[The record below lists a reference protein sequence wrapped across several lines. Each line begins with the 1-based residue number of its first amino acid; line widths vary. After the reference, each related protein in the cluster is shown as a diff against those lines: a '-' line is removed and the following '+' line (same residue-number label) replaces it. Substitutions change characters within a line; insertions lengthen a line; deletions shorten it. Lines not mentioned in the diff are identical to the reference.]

1 MAKRVALIGLSF
13 RFPSTDTARY
23 WPDLLQGRDLVTEID
38 PDRWAPAAYHHPL
51 REHPGTSYSRAA
63 GSLGDVS
70 GFDAEFFGISPR
82 EASLMDPQQRLLLEL
97 AWETLENAGVKPS
110 GLRGSDCGVYIG
122 VASADYAHRVSGD
135 LGVVDASFATGNASS
150 IAANRI
156 SYVYDLRGPSV
167 VMDTA
172 CSSSMVAFHHACRA
186 IESGEISQAL
196 AGGISL
202 HLHPYG
208 FLVFSKASML
218 SRQGRCNVFDAAG
231 DGYVRSEGGGL
242 FLLKD
247 LDRAVADGDPI
258 LAVVAGSAINT
269 DGRKSGLTVPS
280 ADAQAELL
288 RQAYAR
294 AGIGPDEIDYLEA
307 HGTGTPV
314 GDPIETRAIGEAL
327 GRRRSPDRPLPIGS
341 VKSNMGHLEAASGVA
356 GLVKAVYSLRH
367 RCVPATIGIRE
378 LNPAIRAQE
387 WNLDIVTRTQ
397 PLPAAGRLVIG
408 VNSFGFG
415 GSNAHVILRS
425 PDDEPDAAADADAP
439 AAPADFPL
447 IVSGRSPQALRA
459 AARDM
464 AEHFAGLDREA
475 RYDAA
480 FHAARRRDW
489 HAHRALVAC
498 RTDGEDAAQT
508 LRRFA
513 EGDAGA
519 AVHTAEHLA
528 DARGPVFVY
537 SGNGSQWAGMGRR
550 LLDDADF
557 RAAVDEVDALF
568 APLAGYLLADELA
581 GSLDA
586 ARYARTEFA
595 QPALFALQVG
605 VTRMLA
611 RRGVEPAAV
620 MGHSVG
626 EVAAAW
632 ACGALSLSDAVQV
645 IHHRSRL
652 QGTTQGS
659 GQMTAVGIDGASAQ
673 ALLAE
678 LGLAASLF
686 VAGYNSSR
694 GATVAGDKA
703 ALSRLEAALH
713 ARGVASKRLDLD
725 YAFHSPAMDGLQA
738 ELAASLDALRPG
750 PARCPF
756 YSAVDGAELAGEG
769 LDAGYWWRNIRQP
782 VRFEQAASRAV
793 GQGCNLF
800 IEIGPHAVL
809 RGYVNDALKCA
820 ERAGRVLITA
830 TRGED
835 DPGKIRAAAAQALL
849 AGADVRWDRLFPRP
863 GRFHALPAYPW
874 QRERH
879 WHPETPESL
888 GQLQRHHV
896 HPLLGYRLA
905 QHEAA
910 WENQLDTHVHPAL
923 ADHVVGDAVVFPGA
937 GFAELALAAALQR
950 HPAAHAELEN
960 LEIHA
965 PLLLAP
971 SPSKLL
977 RTAIEPDDGRVRIHA
992 RELGSGDA
1000 WTLHA
1005 SARLLTEPSDSRLR
1019 SPLPAPPDRAPDFL
1033 AADHEALTRAVGLNY
1048 GPAYRLIEQGWR
1060 LGADTVLA
1068 VLRPDDGGGETEA
1081 SHLAPARLDSAFQL
1095 AAHLLK
1101 DEAAAGLGLAFV
1113 PVRIGRLSLCAGSP
1127 APRYAQLRLRR
1138 RSVHALTVD
1147 ISLYAGGGE
1156 PVAALFEVSLRSV
1169 RLLKAAGDRLGFVE
1183 ETMTPR
1189 PRAGAA
1195 SGVPLPGL
1203 RQALSDA
1210 LERAAED
1217 PCYMRY
1223 AEEAEPLL
1231 DALCERYGI
1240 EALRA
1245 LANAEGRLDD
1255 AALAGHRARAPAQA
1269 PFLDMLLQRAEGAGL
1284 ATRAGAGWALAP
1296 ELAGEPAAAD
1306 IWNTLAREYPEHFG
1320 PALAAGR
1327 IGLHLPAMLQGLHA
1341 PEDAAASQFT
1351 HRDLARHLLA
1361 APARQQLAQAL
1372 GGIVAAAQD
1381 ALPPGRR
1388 LRLLEI
1394 GAHAPWFGADCC
1406 AALDF
1411 RRADYRYA
1419 AADEDGREAA
1429 AARLADHSDASVSL
1443 VGLADQDAG
1452 AADAAVDLAIVQ
1464 CNFGNLAG
1472 TRAALHEA
1480 RARLAPG
1487 AALILVAHH
1496 PARWA
1501 DFVFG
1506 ARPSWWIDAVD
1517 GGKLS
1522 MQQTPAFWRQELQA
1536 LGCACE
1542 PALELAPGAMA
1553 GAYVLCARAGELPEA
1568 APADPQLPAAAE
1580 RWLLL
1585 ADASGPG
1592 ATLAG
1597 ELTQALRAS
1606 GREATHLPLEAG
1618 TSADSLPA
1626 LALSDTYEH
1635 VVHAAGLYAG
1645 DDGAPARR
1653 CALAA
1658 AALRA
1663 CERHGRPATLWLL
1676 TAGAHPPAGTPAGGL
1691 SNLAGAAL
1699 AGYGRSL
1706 MNESS
1711 SVAVRL
1717 LDLPAAAAAA
1727 PLEAVMNELRDP
1739 DTEQEIAL
1747 AQDGAR
1753 YALRLRVAPR
1763 PRPVPDR
1770 APDLR
1775 VRKLGFELPGQ
1786 LRNLRWE
1793 SHERR
1798 APADDEVEVRVHA
1811 TGLNFRDVMYALG
1824 LLADEA
1830 LENGYAGPTLGL
1842 EFAGTVVRCGA
1853 AVEGCAP
1860 GDAVMGFGP
1869 ASFGDYITTGTTAV
1883 AAIPEGVSF
1892 EAAAT
1897 IPSTF
1902 FTVYYALHHLAR
1914 LAPGEKVL
1922 IHGAA
1927 GGVGIAAIQYA
1938 QWRGAEIH
1946 ATAGTEEK
1954 RDFLRLMGV
1963 SHVYDSR
1970 TLAYAEDI
1978 LARTGGR
1985 GVDVVLNS
1993 LAGEA
1998 VRRNLDVL
2006 APFGRFL
2013 ELGKRDFYENTR
2025 IGLRPFRNNIS
2036 YFGIDADQLLAGRP
2050 ELARQLY
2057 GEMMALFNEGA
2068 LRPLPQRVFEAR
2080 DIVDAFR
2087 YMQQSRQ
2094 IGKVVVTYR
2103 RGLPEAAADGP
2114 RPALAFGP
2122 DGSYLVTGGLSGF
2135 GLRAA
2140 QWLADKGARHLV
2152 LAGRAGPAS
2161 EEARQ
2166 AVAALRERG
2175 VRVMA
2180 QACDVTDADQLE
2192 ALLAQVRADFPPL
2205 RGVIHAAVVIED
2217 GLAQGADEARIARVL
2232 APKLRGAVLLHELTR
2247 GDPLDCFVL
2256 FSSATTLFGNPG
2268 QSAYVAANAGLEAL
2282 ARLRRS
2288 QGLPATCPRWGAI
2301 DDAGYLARN
2310 ESIKQALQHRMGGS
2324 ATPAALAL
2332 AALEDMLLSGA
2343 GDLGVLELDWHALA
2357 RHLPGAA
2364 APRYADLARLAGDA
2378 RDEGGSPDDLLAQLA
2393 GLDDAELAPRVVELL
2408 KQEVSEILRVP
2419 ADRIDPGRSLYDIGL
2434 DSLMGV
2440 ELVVALEGRFGIR
2453 LPVMA
2458 LSESPTLDKLSARL
2472 IQALRGDARPEGGD
2486 GISTHIERLASQHA
2500 EQVAPEDID
2509 AIARRVRA
2517 GRAEAGQGLAQ

>member
-13 RFPSTDTARY
+13 RFPSTDSARY

-38 PDRWAPAAYHHPL
+38 PGRWATDTYHHPL

-63 GSLGDVS
+63 GSLGDLS
-70 GFDAEFFGISPR
+70 GFDAAFFGISPR
-82 EASLMDPQQRLLLEL
+82 EAALMDPQQRMLLEL
-97 AWETLENAGVKPS
+97 AWETMENAGVKPS
-110 GLRGSDCGVYIG
+110 SLRGSDCGVYIG
-122 VASADYAHRVSGD
+122 IASADYSHRVSED
-135 LGVVDASFATGNASS
+135 LGVVDASFATGNATS

-156 SYVYDLRGPSV
+156 SYFYDLRGPSLA
-167 VMDTA
+167 MDTA

-218 SRQGRCNVFDAAG
+218 SRQGRCNVFDASG

-247 LDRAVADGDPI
+247 LDRAIADGDPI
-258 LAVVAGSAINT
+258 LAVVAGTAINT

-280 ADAQAELL
+280 VDAQADLL
-288 RQAYAR
+288 RSAYAR
-294 AGIGPDEIDYLEA
+294 AGISPDEIDYLEA

-327 GRRRSPDRPLPIGS
+327 GRHRSAGRPLPIGS

-356 GLVKAVYSLRH
+356 GLVKAVYSLMH
-367 RCVPATIGIRE
+367 RRVPATIGIRE

-387 WNLDIVTRTQ
+387 WNLDVVTQTQ
-397 PLPAAGRLVIG
+397 ALPAAGRLVIG

-415 GSNAHVILRS
+415 GANAHVILSS
-425 PDDEPDAAADADAP
+425 PETGSH
-439 AAPADFPL
+439 APADAAGPGEAAAFPL
-447 IVSGRSPQALRA
+447 IVSGRSSDALRA

-464 AEHFAGLDREA
+464 ARHLEGLDRESL
-475 RYDAA
+475 YDAA
-480 FHAARRRDW
+480 YQSARRRDW
-489 HAHRALVAC
+489 HEHRALIVC
-498 RTDGEDAAQT
+498 RDDGEHASRR
-508 LRRFA
+508 LRRYA
-513 EGDAGA
+513 DGETGPDIYIGEQLPDAQ
-519 AVHTAEHLA
+519 
-528 DARGPVFVY
+528 GPVFVY
-537 SGNGSQWAGMGRR
+537 SGNGSQWVGMGRR
-550 LLDDADF
+550 LLADADF
-557 RAAVDEVDALF
+557 RAAVDDVDALF
-568 APLAGYLLADELA
+568 APLAGYRLADELA
-581 GSLDA
+581 GSLDG
-586 ARYARTEFA
+586 ARFARTEYA

-611 RRGVEPAAV
+611 RQGIEPAAV

-652 QGTTQGS
+652 QGTTLGS
-659 GQMTAVGIDGASAQ
+659 GQMSAVGVDGASAQ

-678 LGLAASLF
+678 LGLASELF

-694 GATVAGDKA
+694 GATIAGDKA
-703 ALSRLEAALH
+703 ALSRLEAALQ
-713 ARGVASKRLDLD
+713 ARGVASKRLDLE
-725 YAFHSPAMDGLQA
+725 YAFHSPAMDALHA
-738 ELAASLDALRPG
+738 DLIAALGALRPG

-756 YSAVDGAELAGEG
+756 YSAVEGAELAGTQ
-769 LDAGYWWRNIRQP
+769 LDPGYWWRNIRQP

-793 GQGCNLF
+793 RQGNNLF
-800 IEIGPHAVL
+800 IEVGPHAVL

-820 ERAGRVLITA
+820 ERAGRVLATA

-835 DPGKIRAAAAQALL
+835 DPAKIRAAAAQALL
-849 AGADVRWDRLFPRP
+849 AGAEPRWDKLFPRP

-888 GQLQRHHV
+888 GLLHRHRV
-896 HPLLGYRLA
+896 HPLLGYRLV

-910 WENQLDTHVHPAL
+910 WESQFDTHAHPAL

-965 PLLLAP
+965 PLLLAA
-971 SPSKLL
+971 SPSKLA
-977 RTAIEPDDGRVRIHA
+977 RTSIELDDGRVRIRA
-992 RELGSGDA
+992 RELGSEDS

-1005 SARLLTEPSDSRLR
+1005 SARLLSEPSDSRLR
-1019 SPLPAPPDRAPDFL
+1019 SPLAAPPDRAPDFL
-1033 AADHEALTRAVGLNY
+1033 AAEHQMLTRAVGLNY
-1048 GPAYRLIEQGWR
+1048 GPAYQLIERGWR
-1060 LGADTVLA
+1060 VDASTVLA
-1068 VLRPDDGGGETEA
+1068 VLRPADGEEA
-1081 SHLAPARLDSAFQL
+1081 FHLAPARLDSAFQL

-1101 DEAAAGLGLAFV
+1101 DDAAARLGLAFV
-1113 PVRIGRLSLCAGSP
+1113 PVRIGRLSLNADAP

-1147 ISLYAGGGE
+1147 ISLYADGGE
-1156 PVAALFEVSLRSV
+1156 PVAALSEVSLRSV

-1183 ETMTPR
+1183 EALTPR

-1195 SGVPLPGL
+1195 SGTPLRGL
-1203 RQALSDA
+1203 GQALSDA
-1210 LERAAED
+1210 LEQASSD
-1217 PCYMRY
+1217 PGYARY

-1245 LANAEGRLDD
+1245 LADGQGRLDD
-1255 AALAGHRARAPAQA
+1255 AALAPQRARAPALS
-1269 PFLDMLLQRAEGAGL
+1269 PFLDMLLQRAESSGL
-1284 ATRAGAGWALAP
+1284 ATRAEAGWSLAP
-1296 ELAGEPAAAD
+1296 ELAGEPTAAD

-1327 IGLHLPAMLQGLHA
+1327 IGLHLPAMLQGLRA
-1341 PEDAAASQFT
+1341 ADDAAASQFT

-1361 APARQQLAQAL
+1361 APARQQLARAL
-1372 GGIVAAAQD
+1372 GGIISAAQD

-1388 LRLLEI
+1388 LRLLEV

-1419 AADEDGREAA
+1419 AADDDSREAA
-1429 AARLADHSDASVSL
+1429 AARLADYPDASIRL
-1443 VGLADQDAG
+1443 IGDPDDDAG
-1452 AADAAVDLAIVQ
+1452 AADATVDLAIVQ
-1464 CNFGNLAG
+1464 CNFGSLADA
-1472 TRAALHEA
+1472 RAALHDA

-1506 ARPSWWIDAVD
+1506 TSPSWWIDAVD

-1522 MQQTPAFWRQELQA
+1522 MQQPPAFWRQELQA

-1542 PALELAPGAMA
+1542 PALELTPGAMA
-1553 GAYVLCARAGELPEA
+1553 GAYVLHARAGELPET
-1568 APADPQLPAAAE
+1568 APADPRPSVRAE

-1585 ADASGPG
+1585 ADRSAPG
-1592 ATLAG
+1592 AALATS
-1597 ELTQALRAS
+1597 LTRALRDS
-1606 GREATHLPLEAG
+1606 GYEATHLPLDADA
-1618 TSADSLPA
+1618 SADTLPA
-1626 LALSDTYEH
+1626 LALSGTYEH
-1635 VVHAAGLYAG
+1635 VVHAAGLYAE
-1645 DDGAPARR
+1645 DGAPARR

-1663 CERHGRPATLWLL
+1663 CERQGQPATLWLL
-1676 TAGAHPPAGTPAGGL
+1676 TAGAHPPPGAPAGGIP
-1691 SNLAGAAL
+1691 NATGAAL

-1706 MNESS
+1706 MNEAS
-1711 SVAVRL
+1711 SVTVRL
-1717 LDLPAAAAAA
+1717 LDLPAAADAA
-1727 PLEAVMNELRDP
+1727 PLDAIMSELREP
-1739 DTEQEIAL
+1739 DTEQELVL

-1753 YALRLRVAPR
+1753 YAPRLRVAPR
-1763 PRPVPDR
+1763 PLPASAS

-1775 VRKLGFELPGQ
+1775 ARRLGFELPGQ

-1793 SHERR
+1793 SHDRR
-1798 APADDEVEVRVHA
+1798 PPADDEVEVRVHA

-1842 EFAGTVVRCGA
+1842 EFAGTIVRCGA
-1853 AVEGCAP
+1853 AVAGYAP
-1860 GDAVMGFGP
+1860 GDTVLGFGP
-1869 ASFGDYITTGTTAV
+1869 ASFGDHVTTGTTAV
-1883 AAIPEGVSF
+1883 APIPEGVSF

-1963 SHVYDSR
+1963 QHVYDSR
-1970 TLAYAEDI
+1970 TLSYAEEI
-1978 LARTGGR
+1978 LAQTGGR

-2050 ELARQLY
+2050 ELARTLY
-2057 GEMMALFNEGA
+2057 GEMMALFGEGA
-2068 LRPLPQRVFEAR
+2068 LRPLPQRIFDAR

-2103 RGLPEAAADGP
+2103 RGLPEAIEDGP
-2114 RPALAFGP
+2114 RAALALGA

-2152 LAGRAGPAS
+2152 LIGRAGPAS
-2161 EEARQ
+2161 EEAQQ
-2166 AVAALRERG
+2166 AVAALRARG
-2175 VRVMA
+2175 VSVMA
-2180 QACDVTDADQLE
+2180 QACDVTDAGALE
-2192 ALLAQVRADFPPL
+2192 ALLSTVRAALPPL
-2205 RGVIHAAVVIED
+2205 RGVIHAAAVIED

-2247 GDPLDCFVL
+2247 DDPLDCFVM

-2310 ESIKQALQHRMGGS
+2310 EQIKQALQHRMGGS
-2324 ATPAALAL
+2324 PTSAEVAL

-2357 RHLPGAA
+2357 RHLPSSA

-2378 RDEGGSPDDLLAQLA
+2378 RDEGSSADDLLAQLA
-2393 GLDDAELAPRVVELL
+2393 ELDDAELAPRIIELL

-2472 IQALRGDARPEGGD
+2472 ILALRGDARHDGGD
-2486 GISTHIERLASQHA
+2486 ADGIATHIERLATQHA
-2500 EQVAPEDID
+2500 QEVAPEDID
-2509 AIARRVRA
+2509 AITRRVRA
-2517 GRAEAGQGLAQ
+2517 SQAEAGQGLAQ

>member
-23 WPDLLQGRDLVTEID
+23 WPDLLQGRDLVTEIA
-38 PDRWAPAAYHHPL
+38 PDRWATDTYHHPL

-63 GSLGDVS
+63 GSLGDIS
-70 GFDAEFFGISPR
+70 GFDADFFGISPR

-97 AWETLENAGVKPS
+97 AWEAMESAGARPS
-110 GLRGSDCGVYIG
+110 ELRGSDCGVYVGI
-122 VASADYAHRVSGD
+122 ASVDYSHRMSED
-135 LGVVDASFATGNASS
+135 LGIVDASFATGNATS

-156 SYVYDLRGPSV
+156 SYVYDLRGPSLA
-167 VMDTA
+167 MDTA

-208 FLVFSKASML
+208 FLIFSKASML
-218 SRQGRCNVFDAAG
+218 SRQGRCNVFDASG

-247 LDRAVADGDPI
+247 LDLAMADGDPI
-258 LAVVAGSAINT
+258 LAVVAGTAVNT
-269 DGRKSGLTVPS
+269 DGSKSGLTVPS

-288 RQAYAR
+288 RAAYAR
-294 AGIGPDEIDYLEA
+294 AGISPADIDYLEA

-327 GRRRSPDRPLPIGS
+327 GRLRPAGRPLPIGS

-356 GLVKAVYSLRH
+356 GLVKAVYSLKH
-367 RCVPATIGIRE
+367 RRVPATIGIRE

-387 WNLDIVTRTQ
+387 WNLDIVTQAR
-397 PLPAAGRLVIG
+397 PLPASGPLVIG

-415 GSNAHVILRS
+415 GANAHVILRS
-425 PDDEPDAAADADAP
+425 PDAGLQISADADAP
-439 AAPADFPL
+439 CPVSEFPL
-447 IVSGRSPQALRA
+447 VVSARSPQALRA
-459 AARDM
+459 AAGDL
-464 AEHFAGLDREA
+464 AAHLEGLGSEA

-480 FHAARRRDW
+480 YHAARRRDW
-489 HAHRALVAC
+489 HEHRALVWC
-498 RTDGEDAAQT
+498 RADGEDPAQA
-508 LRRFA
+508 LRRYAGDENGPAIESAQQLA
-513 EGDAGA
+513 E
-519 AVHTAEHLA
+519 
-528 DARGPVFVY
+528 ARGPVFVY
-537 SGNGSQWAGMGRR
+537 SGNGSQWVGMGRR

-557 RAAVDEVDALF
+557 RAAIAEVDALF
-568 APLAGYLLADELA
+568 EPLAGYRLADEIA
-581 GSLDA
+581 GSLDG
-586 ARYARTEFA
+586 ARFARTEFA
-595 QPALFALQVG
+595 QPALFGLQVG
-605 VTRMLA
+605 ITRMLA
-611 RRGVEPAAV
+611 RHGIEPAAV

-632 ACGALSLSDAVQV
+632 ACGALSLADAVRV

-652 QGTTQGS
+652 QGTAKGS
-659 GQMTAVGIDGASAQ
+659 GQMSAVGIDGASAQ

-678 LGLAASLF
+678 LGLASELC

-694 GATVAGDKA
+694 GATIAGGKA
-703 ALSRLEAALH
+703 ALSVLEAALQ

-725 YAFHSPAMDGLQA
+725 YAFHSPAMDGLEA
-738 ELAASLDALRPG
+738 ELADCLRTLRPG

-756 YSAVDGAELAGEG
+756 YSAVDGAGLAGER
-769 LDAGYWWRNIRQP
+769 LAADYWWRNIRQP
-782 VRFEQAASRAV
+782 VRFEQAVSEAV
-793 GQGCNLF
+793 REGCNLF

-809 RGYVNDALKCA
+809 RGYVNDALKRA
-820 ERAGRVLITA
+820 ECAGRTLSTA
-830 TRGED
+830 TRGDD
-835 DPGKIRAAAAQALL
+835 DPAKVRAAAAQALL
-849 AGADVRWDRLFPRP
+849 AGGIARWDRLFPLP
-863 GRFHALPAYPW
+863 GRFHPLPAYPW

-879 WHPETPESL
+879 WHPESPQSL
-888 GQLQRHHV
+888 GLLQRHRV
-896 HPLLGYRLA
+896 HPLLGYRLV

-910 WENQLDTHVHPAL
+910 WENQFDTHLHPTL

-965 PLLLAP
+965 PLLLAAAP
-971 SPSKLL
+971 SRLV
-977 RTAIEPDDGRVRIHA
+977 RTAIEPDDGRLRIHA
-992 RELGSGDA
+992 RELGSADA

-1005 SARLLTEPSDSRLR
+1005 SARLLSEPSDSRLR
-1019 SPLPAPPDRAPDFL
+1019 SPLGAPPGRAPDFQ
-1033 AADHEALTRAVGLNY
+1033 AAGHEELMRAVGLDY
-1048 GPAYRLIEQGWR
+1048 GPAYRLIEHGWR
-1060 LGADTVLA
+1060 LDAGTVLA
-1068 VLRPDDGGGETEA
+1068 ALRPGDGRDEA
-1081 SHLAPARLDSAFQL
+1081 CHLAPARLDAAFQL

-1101 DEAAAGLGLAFV
+1101 HEAAAGLGLAFV
-1113 PVRIGRLSLCAGSP
+1113 PVRIGRLSLRADAPP
-1127 APRYAQLRLRR
+1127 ARYARLRLRR
-1138 RSVHALTVD
+1138 RSAHALTVD
-1147 ISLYAGGGE
+1147 ISLYADDGLA
-1156 PVAALFEVSLRSV
+1156 VAVLSGVSLRSV

-1183 ETMTPR
+1183 EALTPR
-1189 PRAGAA
+1189 PRPDAA
-1195 SGVPLPGL
+1195 AAVPLRGL
-1203 RQALSDA
+1203 GQALSDA
-1210 LERAAED
+1210 VAQAAAD
-1217 PCYMRY
+1217 PCYARY

-1245 LANAEGRLDD
+1245 LADTQGRLDD
-1255 AALAGHRARAPAQA
+1255 AALARHRALAPSLAA
-1269 PFLDMLLQRAEGAGL
+1269 FLDMLVQRAEGSGHAV
-1284 ATRAGAGWALAP
+1284 RAEAGWTLAP
-1296 ELAGEPAAAD
+1296 ELAGEPCAAD

-1327 IGLHLPAMLQGLHA
+1327 IGLRLPAMLQGLQTA
-1341 PEDAAASQFT
+1341 EDAAASQFT

-1361 APARQQLAQAL
+1361 PPASQQLGQAL
-1372 GGIVAAAQD
+1372 AGIIEAAQD

-1388 LRLLEI
+1388 LRLLEV
-1394 GAHAPWFGADCC
+1394 GAHAPWFGSDCC

-1411 RRADYRYA
+1411 RRADYGYA
-1419 AADEDGREAA
+1419 ALDEDGREAA
-1429 AARLADHSDASVSL
+1429 AAGLAGHPDASVRLIGSP
-1443 VGLADQDAG
+1443 GETSG
-1452 AADAAVDLAIVQ
+1452 AADTPVDLAIVQ
-1464 CNFGNLAG
+1464 CNFGSLADA
-1472 TRAALHEA
+1472 RAALHDA

-1487 AALILVAHH
+1487 AALVLVAHH

-1501 DFVFG
+1501 DFVLG
-1506 ARPSWWIDAVD
+1506 TRPSWWIEAVD
-1517 GGKLS
+1517 GGRLS

-1553 GAYVLCARAGELPEA
+1553 GAYVLYARAGELPEA
-1568 APADPQLPAAAE
+1568 APAEPQHSTLGE

-1592 ATLAG
+1592 AELAG
-1597 ELTQALRAS
+1597 ALTQALRAS
-1606 GREATHLPLEAG
+1606 GRETTQIPLDPDA
-1618 TSADSLPA
+1618 SADALPA
-1626 LALSDTYEH
+1626 LALSDAYEH
-1635 VVHAAGLYAG
+1635 VVHAAGLYAQE
-1645 DDGAPARR
+1645 DGAPARR

-1676 TAGAHPPAGTPAGGL
+1676 TAGARAPAGAAAGGPCG
-1691 SNLAGAAL
+1691 LAGAAL

-1706 MNESS
+1706 ANESS
-1711 SVAVRL
+1711 SIAVRL
-1717 LDLPAAAAAA
+1717 LDLPAAVSAA
-1727 PLEAVMNELRDP
+1727 PLEAIMNELRNP
-1739 DTEQEIAL
+1739 DAEQEVVL
-1747 AQDGAR
+1747 APDGAR
-1753 YALRLRVAPR
+1753 YAPRLRAAPR
-1763 PRPVPDR
+1763 PRAAAGPDPDR
-1770 APDLR
+1770 R
-1775 VRKLGFELPGQ
+1775 TRKLGFELPGQ

-1793 SHERR
+1793 SQERR

-1853 AVEGCAP
+1853 AVSDYAP

-1869 ASFGDYITTGTTAV
+1869 ASFGDRVVTGTTAV
-1883 AAIPEGVSF
+1883 SLIPEGVAF

-1897 IPSTF
+1897 MPSTF

-1963 SHVYDSR
+1963 PHIYDSR
-1970 TLAYAEDI
+1970 TLSYAEEI
-1978 LARTGGR
+1978 LAQTGGR

-2036 YFGIDADQLLAGRP
+2036 YFGIDADQLLAARP
-2050 ELARQLY
+2050 ELARELY
-2057 GEMMALFNEGA
+2057 AEMMALFREGA
-2068 LRPLPQRVFEAR
+2068 LRPLPQRVFDAR

-2103 RGLPEAAADGP
+2103 RGLPAPAAEGP
-2114 RPALAFGP
+2114 RPALALAA
-2122 DGSYLVTGGLSGF
+2122 DGTYLVTGGLSGF

-2152 LAGRAGPAS
+2152 LIGRAGPAS
-2161 EEARQ
+2161 DEARQ

-2175 VRVMA
+2175 VSVMA
-2180 QACDVTDADQLE
+2180 QACDVTDAGALE
-2192 ALLAQVRADFPPL
+2192 ALLAQARADFPPL
-2205 RGVIHAAVVIED
+2205 RGVIHAAAVIED

-2247 GDPLDCFVL
+2247 ADPLDCFVL

-2310 ESIKQALQHRMGGS
+2310 DQVKQALQHRMGGS
-2324 ATPAALAL
+2324 AIPAAQAL
-2332 AALEDMLLSGA
+2332 AALEDMLLSGSDA
-2343 GDLGVLELDWHALA
+2343 LGVLELDWHALA
-2357 RHLPGAA
+2357 RHLPAAA

-2378 RDEGGSPDDLLAQLA
+2378 RDDGDSPDGLLAQLA
-2393 GLDDAELAPRVVELL
+2393 ELDDADLAARIVELL
-2408 KQEVSEILRVP
+2408 KQEVGEILRVP
-2419 ADRIDPGRSLYDIGL
+2419 PDRIDPGRSLYDIGL

-2458 LSESPTLDKLSARL
+2458 LSESPTLDKLGARL
-2472 IQALRGDARPEGGD
+2472 IQALRGDAPQEGGD
-2486 GISTHIERLASQHA
+2486 EISTHIERLASQHA
-2500 EQVAPEDID
+2500 EQMAPEDVD
-2509 AIARRVRA
+2509 ALARRIRT
-2517 GRAEAGQGLAQ
+2517 GQAEAGQGMAQ

>member
-23 WPDLLQGRDLVTEID
+23 WPDLLQGRDLVTEIA

-425 PDDEPDAAADADAP
+425 PDDAPAAAAGAHAQDAP
-439 AAPADFPL
+439 AEFPL

-498 RTDGEDAAQT
+498 RAQGEDAAQT

-519 AVHTAEHLA
+519 AVHTAEQLA

-611 RRGVEPAAV
+611 RQGVEPAAV

-756 YSAVDGAELAGEG
+756 HSAVDGAELAGER

-782 VRFEQAASRAV
+782 VRFEQATSRAV

-910 WENQLDTHVHPAL
+910 WESQLDTHVHPAL

-977 RTAIEPDDGRVRIHA
+977 RTAIEPDDGRLRIHA

-1005 SARLLTEPSDSRLR
+1005 SARLLSEPSDSRLR

-1048 GPAYRLIEQGWR
+1048 GSAYRLIEQGWR
-1060 LGADTVLA
+1060 LDADTVLA
-1068 VLRPDDGGGETEA
+1068 VLRPDDDGEAEA

-1127 APRYAQLRLRR
+1127 PPRYAQLRLRR

-1156 PVAALFEVSLRSV
+1156 PVAALSEVSLRSV

-1183 ETMTPR
+1183 EAMTPR
-1189 PRAGAA
+1189 PRTGAA

-1217 PCYMRY
+1217 PCYARY

-1255 AALAGHRARAPAQA
+1255 AALAGHRARAPALA
-1269 PFLDMLLQRAEGAGL
+1269 PFLDMLLQRAESAGL
-1284 ATRAGAGWALAP
+1284 ATRADAGWALAP

-1351 HRDLARHLLA
+1351 HRDLAHHLLA

-1429 AARLADHSDASVSL
+1429 AARLADHPDASVSL
-1443 VGLADQDAG
+1443 VGLADEDAG

-1464 CNFGNLAG
+1464 CNFDNLAG
-1472 TRAALHEA
+1472 TRAALHGA
-1480 RARLAPG
+1480 RAPRAGRRADPGGAPSRALGRLRLRRPPFVVDRRRGWRQAFHAADAGLLAPG
-1487 AALILVAHH
+1487 TA
-1496 PARWA
+1496 
-1501 DFVFG
+1501 
-1506 ARPSWWIDAVD
+1506 
-1517 GGKLS
+1517 
-1522 MQQTPAFWRQELQA
+1522 
-1536 LGCACE
+1536 
-1542 PALELAPGAMA
+1542 
-1553 GAYVLCARAGELPEA
+1553 
-1568 APADPQLPAAAE
+1568 
-1580 RWLLL
+1580 
-1585 ADASGPG
+1585 GPG
-1592 ATLAG
+1592 LRLRTGIGTRAWRHG
-1597 ELTQALRAS
+1597 GPLRAV
-1606 GREATHLPLEAG
+1606 RPRRRTAG
-1618 TSADSLPA
+1618 
-1626 LALSDTYEH
+1626 
-1635 VVHAAGLYAG
+1635 G
-1645 DDGAPARR
+1645 GA
-1653 CALAA
+1653 
-1658 AALRA
+1658 
-1663 CERHGRPATLWLL
+1663 GRPAT
-1676 TAGAHPPAGTPAGGL
+1676 
-1691 SNLAGAAL
+1691 
-1699 AGYGRSL
+1699 
-1706 MNESS
+1706 
-1711 SVAVRL
+1711 
-1717 LDLPAAAAAA
+1717 
-1727 PLEAVMNELRDP
+1727 
-1739 DTEQEIAL
+1739 
-1747 AQDGAR
+1747 AR
-1753 YALRLRVAPR
+1753 
-1763 PRPVPDR
+1763 
-1770 APDLR
+1770 
-1775 VRKLGFELPGQ
+1775 
-1786 LRNLRWE
+1786 
-1793 SHERR
+1793 
-1798 APADDEVEVRVHA
+1798 
-1811 TGLNFRDVMYALG
+1811 
-1824 LLADEA
+1824 
-1830 LENGYAGPTLGL
+1830 
-1842 EFAGTVVRCGA
+1842 
-1853 AVEGCAP
+1853 
-1860 GDAVMGFGP
+1860 
-1869 ASFGDYITTGTTAV
+1869 
-1883 AAIPEGVSF
+1883 
-1892 EAAAT
+1892 
-1897 IPSTF
+1897 
-1902 FTVYYALHHLAR
+1902 
-1914 LAPGEKVL
+1914 
-1922 IHGAA
+1922 
-1927 GGVGIAAIQYA
+1927 
-1938 QWRGAEIH
+1938 RG
-1946 ATAGTEEK
+1946 
-1954 RDFLRLMGV
+1954 
-1963 SHVYDSR
+1963 R
-1970 TLAYAEDI
+1970 TLAA
-1978 LARTGGR
+1978 
-1985 GVDVVLNS
+1985 
-1993 LAGEA
+1993 
-1998 VRRNLDVL
+1998 
-2006 APFGRFL
+2006 
-2013 ELGKRDFYENTR
+2013 
-2025 IGLRPFRNNIS
+2025 
-2036 YFGIDADQLLAGRP
+2036 AGR
-2050 ELARQLY
+2050 RV
-2057 GEMMALFNEGA
+2057 
-2068 LRPLPQRVFEAR
+2068 RP
-2080 DIVDAFR
+2080 
-2087 YMQQSRQ
+2087 
-2094 IGKVVVTYR
+2094 R
-2103 RGLPEAAADGP
+2103 R
-2114 RPALAFGP
+2114 R
-2122 DGSYLVTGGLSGF
+2122 
-2135 GLRAA
+2135 
-2140 QWLADKGARHLV
+2140 
-2152 LAGRAGPAS
+2152 AGRRADAGPARQRTRS
-2161 EEARQ
+2161 DAPAPGGRHVRRFPARPG
-2166 AVAALRERG
+2166 AVGRI
-2175 VRVMA
+2175 
-2180 QACDVTDADQLE
+2180 
-2192 ALLAQVRADFPPL
+2192 RA
-2205 RGVIHAAVVIED
+2205 
-2217 GLAQGADEARIARVL
+2217 
-2232 APKLRGAVLLHELTR
+2232 RGA
-2247 GDPLDCFVL
+2247 
-2256 FSSATTLFGNPG
+2256 
-2268 QSAYVAANAGLEAL
+2268 
-2282 ARLRRS
+2282 RR
-2288 QGLPATCPRWGAI
+2288 R
-2301 DDAGYLARN
+2301 
-2310 ESIKQALQHRMGGS
+2310 
-2324 ATPAALAL
+2324 
-2332 AALEDMLLSGA
+2332 
-2343 GDLGVLELDWHALA
+2343 
-2357 RHLPGAA
+2357 
-2364 APRYADLARLAGDA
+2364 
-2378 RDEGGSPDDLLAQLA
+2378 
-2393 GLDDAELAPRVVELL
+2393 
-2408 KQEVSEILRVP
+2408 
-2419 ADRIDPGRSLYDIGL
+2419 
-2434 DSLMGV
+2434 
-2440 ELVVALEGRFGIR
+2440 
-2453 LPVMA
+2453 PVC
-2458 LSESPTLDKLSARL
+2458 
-2472 IQALRGDARPEGGD
+2472 
-2486 GISTHIERLASQHA
+2486 
-2500 EQVAPEDID
+2500 
-2509 AIARRVRA
+2509 RR
-2517 GRAEAGQGLAQ
+2517 

>member
-23 WPDLLQGRDLVTEID
+23 WPDLLEGRDLVTEID
-38 PDRWAPAAYHHPL
+38 PTRWATDTYLHPL
-51 REHPGTSYSRAA
+51 REHPGTAYSRAA

-70 GFDAEFFGISPR
+70 GFDAGFFGISPR
-82 EASLMDPQQRLLLEL
+82 EAGLMDPQQRVLLEL
-97 AWETLENAGVKPS
+97 AWEAFEDAGVKPS
-110 GLRGSDCGVYIG
+110 SLRGSDCGVYVGI
-122 VASADYAHRVSGD
+122 ASADYSHRVSED
-135 LGVVDASFATGNASS
+135 LGVVDASFATGNATS

-156 SYVYDLRGPSV
+156 SYLFDLRGPSLA
-167 VMDTA
+167 MDTA
-172 CSSSMVAFHHACRA
+172 CSSSLVAFHHACRA
-186 IESGEISQAL
+186 IETGEISQAL

-218 SRQGRCNVFDAAG
+218 SRQGRCNVFDASG

-247 LDRAVADGDPI
+247 LDRALADGDRV
-258 LAVVAGSAINT
+258 LAVVAGTAINT

-280 ADAQAELL
+280 AEAQADLL
-288 RQAYAR
+288 RAAYAR
-294 AGIGPDEIDYLEA
+294 AGIAPGEIDYLEA

-314 GDPIETRAIGEAL
+314 GDPIETRAIGVAL
-327 GRRRSPDRPLPIGS
+327 GQSRPADRPLPIGS

-356 GLVKAVYSLRH
+356 GLVKAVYSLKH
-367 RCVPATIGIRE
+367 RLVPATIGIRE
-378 LNPAIRAQE
+378 LNPAILAEE
-387 WNLDIVTRTQ
+387 WNLDIVTRPQ
-397 PLPAAGRLVIG
+397 PLPASGRLVIG

-415 GSNAHVILRS
+415 GANAHVILHS
-425 PDDEPDAAADADAP
+425 PDADAE
-439 AAPADFPL
+439 ASAGANAPGAERFPL
-447 IVSGRSPQALRA
+447 IVSGHSPQALRA
-459 AARDM
+459 AARDL
-464 AEHFAGLDREA
+464 AAHLDTLDPEA

-480 FHAARRRDW
+480 YQAARRRDW
-489 HAHRALVAC
+489 HEYRALVNC
-498 RTDGEDAAQT
+498 DGQGNDAAAA
-508 LRRFA
+508 LRRYA
-513 EGDAGA
+513 DDEAGA
-519 AVHTAEHLA
+519 ALDTAEQLP
-528 DARGPVFVY
+528 DAHGPVFVY
-537 SGNGSQWAGMGRR
+537 SGNGSQWVGMGRR

-568 APLAGYLLADELA
+568 QPLAGYRLAEELA
-581 GSLDA
+581 GGLDP
-586 ARYARTEFA
+586 ARIARTEFA

-605 VTRMLA
+605 ITRMLA
-611 RRGVEPAAV
+611 RQGIEPVAV

-632 ACGALSLSDAVQV
+632 ACGALSLPDAVRV

-652 QGTTQGS
+652 QGLTKGS
-659 GQMTAVGIDGASAQ
+659 GQMSAVGIDGASAQ

-678 LGLAASLF
+678 LGLVSDLF

-694 GATVAGDKA
+694 GATIAGDKA
-703 ALSRLEAALH
+703 ALSRLEAALQE
-713 ARGVASKRLDLD
+713 RGVASKRLDLD

-738 ELAASLDALRPG
+738 ELAEALDGLRPG
-750 PARCPF
+750 PAACPF
-756 YSAVDGAELAGEG
+756 YSAVNGAELSGEQ

-782 VRFEQAASRAV
+782 VRFEQAAARAV
-793 GQGCNLF
+793 QDGCNLY
-800 IEIGPHAVL
+800 IEVGPHAVL
-809 RGYVNDALKCA
+809 RGYVNDALKRA
-820 ERAGRVLITA
+820 ERAGRVLATA
-830 TRGED
+830 GRGED
-835 DPGKIRAAAAQALL
+835 DPARIRAAAAQALL
-849 AGADVRWDRLFPRP
+849 AGAEVRWERLFPRP

-879 WHPETPESL
+879 WHPDSPESL
-888 GQLQRHHV
+888 GLLQRHRV
-896 HPLLGYRLA
+896 HSLLGYRLA

-910 WENQLDTHVHPAL
+910 WENQLDTHAQPAL
-923 ADHVVGDAVVFPGA
+923 GDHVVGDAVVFPGA
-937 GFAELALAAALQR
+937 GFAEVALAAALQR
-950 HPAAHAELEN
+950 HPAEYAELEN

-965 PLLLAP
+965 PLLLAA
-971 SPSKLL
+971 SPSKLV
-977 RTAIEPDDGRVRIHA
+977 RTAIEADDGRIRIQA
-992 RELGSGDA
+992 RELGGEDG

-1005 SARLLTEPSDSRLR
+1005 SARLLSEPGGSRLR
-1019 SPLPAPPDRAPDFL
+1019 AALLAPPDREPDFL
-1033 AADHEALTRAVGLNY
+1033 AADHETLTRAVGLNY
-1048 GPAYRLIEQGWR
+1048 GPAYRLIERGWR
-1060 LGADTVLA
+1060 IDADTVLA
-1068 VLRPDDGGGETEA
+1068 ALRPDDGTDGA
-1081 SHLAPARLDSAFQL
+1081 HLAPARLDSAFQL

-1101 DEAAAGLGLAFV
+1101 DEALAGLGLAFV
-1113 PVRIGRLSLCAGSP
+1113 PVRIGRLSLHAHAA

-1138 RSVHALTVD
+1138 RSAHALTVD
-1147 ISLYAGGGE
+1147 IALYAEGGE
-1156 PVAALFEVSLRSV
+1156 PVAALAEVSLRSV

-1183 ETMTPR
+1183 EALTPR

-1195 SGVPLPGL
+1195 SGVALRGL
-1203 RQALSDA
+1203 GQALSDA
-1210 LERAAED
+1210 LQRAAED
-1217 PCYMRY
+1217 DCYARY

-1245 LANAEGRLDD
+1245 LADGQDRLDD
-1255 AALAGHRARAPAQA
+1255 DALARHRARAPGLAA
-1269 PFLDMLLQRAEGAGL
+1269 FLDMLLQRAEASGHA
-1284 ATRAGAGWALAP
+1284 ARAEAGWSLAP
-1296 ELAGEPAAAD
+1296 EAAGEPAAAD

-1327 IGLHLPAMLQGLHA
+1327 IGLHLPEMLRGQHPA
-1341 PEDAAASQFT
+1341 QAVAASQFT
-1351 HRDLARHLLA
+1351 HRDLAGHLLA

-1372 GGIVAAAQD
+1372 AGTIAAAQD

-1394 GAHAPWFGADCC
+1394 GAHAPWFGPDCC

-1429 AARLADHSDASVSL
+1429 VARLAEHPDASVRLIGDPDEDDRAVDS
-1443 VGLADQDAG
+1443 
-1452 AADAAVDLAIVQ
+1452 AVDLAVVQ
-1464 CNFGNLAG
+1464 CNFSSLADA
-1472 TRAALHEA
+1472 RAALHDA

-1487 AALILVAHH
+1487 AALVLVAHH

-1501 DFVFG
+1501 DFAFG
-1506 ARPSWWIDAVD
+1506 TLAAWWIDAVD

-1542 PALELAPGAMA
+1542 APLELAPGAMA
-1553 GAYVLCARAGELPEA
+1553 GAYVLLARAGELPET
-1568 APADPQLPAAAE
+1568 APAEPPPSLSAE

-1592 ATLAG
+1592 AELASS
-1597 ELTQALRAS
+1597 LTQALRAS
-1606 GREATHLPLEAG
+1606 GRDATQLPLDAEAG
-1618 TSADSLPA
+1618 ADTLPA
-1626 LALSDTYEH
+1626 LALSGAYEH
-1635 VVHAAGLYAG
+1635 VIHAAGLYS
-1645 DDGAPARR
+1645 DEDGAAAHR

-1658 AALRA
+1658 SALRA

-1676 TAGAHPPAGTPAGGL
+1676 TAGARAPAGTPEGGARGI
-1691 SNLAGAAL
+1691 AGAAL

-1711 SVAVRL
+1711 SVTVRL
-1717 LDLPAAAAAA
+1717 LDLPAAAEDA
-1727 PLEAVMNELRDP
+1727 PLDAIMNELREP
-1739 DTEQEIAL
+1739 DAEQELVL
-1747 AQDGAR
+1747 AAAGAR
-1753 YALRLRVAPR
+1753 YAPRLRAAAR
-1763 PRPVPDR
+1763 PRAAEDAARGP
-1770 APDLR
+1770 R

-1793 SHERR
+1793 SHERP

-1842 EFAGTVVRCGA
+1842 EFAGTVTRCGA
-1853 AVEGCAP
+1853 AVSGYAP

-1869 ASFGDYITTGTTAV
+1869 ASFGDHVTTGTTAV
-1883 AAIPEGVSF
+1883 AAIPEGVTF

-1963 SHVYDSR
+1963 SRVYDSR
-1970 TLAYAEDI
+1970 SLSYAEEI
-1978 LARTGGR
+1978 LEQTGGR

-2050 ELARQLY
+2050 DLARTLY
-2057 GEMMALFNEGA
+2057 REMMALFGEGA

-2103 RGLPEAAADGP
+2103 RGLPEAAPGP
-2114 RPALAFGP
+2114 RPALALRA

-2135 GLRAA
+2135 GLRTA
-2140 QWLADKGARHLV
+2140 QWLADKGARHLI

-2161 EEARQ
+2161 EEARE
-2166 AVAALRERG
+2166 AVSALRERG
-2175 VRVMA
+2175 ISVMA
-2180 QACDVTDADQLE
+2180 EACDVTDAAALD
-2192 ALLAQVRADFPPL
+2192 ALLARARADFPPL
-2205 RGVIHAAVVIED
+2205 RGVIHAAAVIED

-2247 GDPLDCFVL
+2247 NDPLDCFVL

-2282 ARLRRS
+2282 ARQRRA

-2310 ESIKQALQHRMGGS
+2310 EQIKQALQHRMGGS
-2324 ATPAALAL
+2324 ALPAGVAL

-2343 GDLGVLELDWHALA
+2343 DDLGVLELDWHALA
-2357 RHLPGAA
+2357 RHLPAA
-2364 APRYADLARLAGDA
+2364 SAPRYADLARLAGDA
-2378 RDEGGSPDDLLAQLA
+2378 RDDGNSADDLLAQLA
-2393 GLDDAELAPRVVELL
+2393 ELDDAELAPRIIELL
-2408 KQEVSEILRVP
+2408 KLEVSEILRVP
-2419 ADRIDPGRSLYDIGL
+2419 ADKIDPGRSLYDIGL

-2458 LSESPTLDKLSARL
+2458 LSESPTLDKLAARL
-2472 IQALRGDARPEGGD
+2472 IQALRGDGRQDGGD
-2486 GISTHIERLASQHA
+2486 ADGIATHIERLASQHA
-2500 EQVAPEDID
+2500 ETVAPEDVD

-2517 GRAEAGQGLAQ
+2517 GQAEAGQGLTQ